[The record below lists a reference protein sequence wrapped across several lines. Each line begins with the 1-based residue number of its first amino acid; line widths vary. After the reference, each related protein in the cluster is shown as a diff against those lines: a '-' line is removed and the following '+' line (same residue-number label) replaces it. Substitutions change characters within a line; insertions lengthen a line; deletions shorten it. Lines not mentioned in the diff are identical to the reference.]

1 MIIPVEGLPKG
12 YLLLKSPDMDT
23 YLLGYLQ
30 EGAQKVDEIKF
41 YDTKPDLETC
51 LKDITDW
58 DCALEPNKR

>member
-1 MIIPVEGLPKG
+1 MGNQIAGLPDR

-30 EGAQKVDEIKF
+30 EDSQKVDEIKF

-51 LKDITDW
+51 LKDIEEFTDW
-58 DCALEPNKR
+58 SANA